1 MKSNYPEGYYELD
14 CVGKQLSNG
23 KCLGYTRLDNDKFL
37 DECLECEHFIL
48 NITKNTPTSISGK

>member
-1 MKSNYPEGYYELD
+1 MIGNYPVDFYELA
-14 CVGKQLSNG
+14 CRGKQLSNG

-48 NITKNTPTSISGK
+48 NKSEE